1 MISVTVAKTWAGRY
15 MFSCLLCFQLAAQTK
30 ASFITPILLWSS
42 QKTVSYEL
50 VQLVTSV
57 EVYVKSKK
65 FGERLSGTTAICI
78 QAICSLI

>member
-1 MISVTVAKTWAGRY
+1 MISVTGAKTWARRY

-42 QKTVSYEL
+42 QKTVT

-57 EVYVKSKK
+57 EVYVKSKM
-65 FGERLSGTTAICI
+65 FWERLSGTTAICI
-78 QAICSLI
+78 QAVCSLI